1 MKIRILGN
9 SIRFRLNK
17 PEVEQLCALGKVTQK
32 TQFKD
37 ALFYYAVE
45 LSAEATSLS
54 AEFDG
59 KGITF
64 FLPQTMAARW
74 DKDDRIGFQATVN
87 VNDQEAL
94 SLLLEK
100 DFTCLVP
107 RGEDESEHYPNPK
120 SIQ

>member
-9 SIRFRLNK
+9 SIRLRLNK
-17 PEVEQLCALGKVTQK
+17 PEVKELCTHGKVTQK
-32 TQFKD
+32 THFKD
-37 ALFYYAVE
+37 AVFYYAVE
-45 LSAEATSLS
+45 LSSYHPSLT

-59 KGITF
+59 IGIKL
-64 FLPQTMAARW
+64 FLPETLASQW
-74 DKDDRIGFQATVN
+74 DKDDRVGFQATLKVK
-87 VNDQEAL
+87 DGEEL

-107 RGEDESEHYPNPK
+107 RGEDESENYPNPK

>member
-17 PEVEQLCALGKVTQK
+17 PEVEELCSNGKVGQRTV
-32 TQFKD
+32 FKD
-37 ALFYYAVE
+37 NVFYYTVE
-45 LSAEATSLS
+45 VSTDHPAMT

-59 KGITF
+59 QGIKLY
-64 FLPQTMAARW
+64 LPGDLAKDW
-74 DKDDRIGFQATVN
+74 DEDERVGFQENIKVR
-87 VNDQEAL
+87 EGEEL

-107 RGEDESEHYPNPK
+107 RGEDESENYPNPK
-120 SIQ
+120 ATH